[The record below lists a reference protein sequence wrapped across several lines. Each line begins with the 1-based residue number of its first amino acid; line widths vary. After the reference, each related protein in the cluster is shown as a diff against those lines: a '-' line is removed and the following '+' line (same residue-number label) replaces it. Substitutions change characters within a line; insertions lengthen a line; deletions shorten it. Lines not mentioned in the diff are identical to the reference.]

1 MTISLKSEL
10 LLDFVQVPFFMRPQ
24 SQMKCEEDLQETMGF
39 CMHFFTEMQGYGTAY
54 RATYTLYENLGES
67 KSLLWNVINL

>member
-1 MTISLKSEL
+1 
-10 LLDFVQVPFFMRPQ
+10 
-24 SQMKCEEDLQETMGF
+24 MKCEEDLQETMGF